1 MTRTVKQDRRAPP
14 DPSAESVASATA
26 PAEGFV
32 RPKAEVLAEKALV
45 PGQNLI
51 APAPNQFTH
60 QVARAQPYYFT
71 GAQPGMAPDGEFSP
85 GTLVVLLL
93 HDGGV
98 YCRVADGRGLYVE
111 TEYDSL
117 RKLPRRT

>member
-1 MTRTVKQDRRAPP
+1 VTRKVKQDRLAPSE
-14 DPSAESVASATA
+14 PSAESVASAAA
-26 PAEGFV
+26 PAEGFA
-32 RPKAEVLAEKALV
+32 RPEAEVLAEKALI
-45 PGQNLI
+45 PGPNLI

-60 QVARAQPYYFT
+60 EVARAQPYYFT
-71 GAQPGMAPDGEFSP
+71 GAQSGMAPDGEFSA

-117 RKLPRRT
+117 RKLHQRE

>member
-14 DPSAESVASATA
+14 DPSAESVASAA
-26 PAEGFV
+26 AQAEGFA
-32 RPKAEVLAEKALV
+32 RPEAEVLAEKALV

-60 QVARAQPYYFT
+60 EVARAQPYYFT
-71 GAQPGMAPDGEFSP
+71 GAQPEMTPDGEFLA
-85 GTLVVLLL
+85 GTKVVLLL

-117 RKLPRRT
+117 KKLHQRG

>member
-1 MTRTVKQDRRAPP
+1 VKGTVKQDRIVPP
-14 DPSAESVASATA
+14 DPSAKAPAA
-26 PAEGFV
+26 PAEGFA
-32 RPKAEVLAEKALV
+32 RPEAEVLTAKALV

-60 QVARAQPYYFT
+60 EVARAQPYYFT
-71 GAQPGMAPDGEFSP
+71 GAQPGMAPDGEFSA
-85 GTLVVLLL
+85 GAKVVLLL

-111 TEYDSL
+111 TEYESL
-117 RKLPRRT
+117 RKLPRHA

>member
-1 MTRTVKQDRRAPP
+1 MKGTVEQDRIVPP
-14 DPSAESVASATA
+14 DPSAESAAA
-26 PAEGFV
+26 QAEGFV
-32 RPKAEVLAEKALV
+32 RPQAAVLAEKALV

-60 QVARAQPYYFT
+60 EVARAQPYYFT
-71 GAQPGMAPDGEFSP
+71 GARPEMTPDGEFSAD
-85 GTLVVLLL
+85 TKVVLL
-93 HDGGV
+93 HYDGGV

-117 RKLPRRT
+117 RKLPRRG

>member
-1 MTRTVKQDRRAPP
+1 MTRKVKRDRLTPLE
-14 DPSAESVASATA
+14 PSAESAASAAA

-32 RPKAEVLAEKALV
+32 RPEAAVLTAKALV

-60 QVARAQPYYFT
+60 EVARAQPYYFT
-71 GAQPGMAPDGEFSP
+71 GAQPEMTPDGEFLA
-85 GTLVVLLL
+85 GTKVVLLL

-117 RKLPRRT
+117 RKLRQHG

>member
-1 MTRTVKQDRRAPP
+1 VKGTVKQARIVPP
-14 DPSAESVASATA
+14 GPSAEA
-26 PAEGFV
+26 PAAQAEGFI
-32 RPKAEVLAEKALV
+32 RPEAAVLAEKALV

-60 QVARAQPYYFT
+60 EVARAQPYYFT
-71 GAQPGMAPDGEFSP
+71 GAQSDMTPDGEFSA
-85 GTLVVLLL
+85 GALVVLLRY
-93 HDGGV
+93 DGGI

-117 RKLPRRT
+117 RQLPRRG

>member
-1 MTRTVKQDRRAPP
+1 VKGTVKQDRIVPP
-14 DPSAESVASATA
+14 EPSAESVASASA
-26 PAEGFV
+26 QAEGFA
-32 RPKAEVLAEKALV
+32 RPEAEVLTEKALI

-60 QVARAQPYYFT
+60 EVARAQPYYFT
-71 GAQPGMAPDGEFSP
+71 GAQSGMAPDGEFP
-85 GTLVVLLL
+85 AGAKVVLL
-93 HDGGV
+93 HYAGGA

-117 RKLPRRT
+117 RKLRRRG